1 MTSNT
6 IRADFTGHDGAKLA
20 ARLDFPTGRHV
31 RAYALFAHCF
41 TCSKDVLAARWI
53 AGELARLGI
62 AVLRFDFTGLGSS
75 KGEFASTNF
84 SSNIADLVLAADWL
98 RDRHRA
104 PQLLIGHS
112 LGGAAVLAAAERM
125 PEVKA
130 VVTIGAPADTEYV
143 LHNFQADLSRIESDG
158 VADVSL
164 QGRPFRI
171 EKQFLDDVR
180 AVKLKQHVA
189 DLDRALL
196 VMHSPVDATV
206 GVENATE
213 IFLAARH
220 PKSFVSL
227 DRADHLLTEERDAL
241 FAARV
246 IRSWVARYLD
256 AAPEA
261 EPERDGVTRVAETG
275 NGKFQ
280 QVVTV
285 GRHTWF
291 ADEPESYGGDDTGPS
306 PYDML
311 AAALGACTTMTLRMY
326 ADRKKWD
333 LGTLSVEVSH
343 AKVHGKDCAECDEE
357 QASRSRIDRFE
368 RRIHVDGTV
377 DPSEHEKLLEI
388 ADKCPVHR
396 TMEHGSV
403 VTTVLRK
410 D

>member
-1 MTSNT
+1 MTSDT
-6 IRADFTGHDGAKLA
+6 IRADFSGHDGAKLA
-20 ARLDFPTGRHV
+20 ARLDMPTGRTV

-41 TCSKDVLAARWI
+41 TCSKDVLAARRI
-53 AGELARLGI
+53 AAELARLGI

-98 RDRHRA
+98 RDNYSA

-130 VVTIGAPADTEYV
+130 IVTIGAPADTEHV
-143 LHNFQADLSRIESDG
+143 LHNFEADLSRIESDG

-171 EKQFLDDVR
+171 QKQFLDDVR
-180 AVKLKQHVA
+180 ATKLKDHVA
-189 DLDRALL
+189 NLDRALL
-196 VMHSPVDATV
+196 IMHSPVDATV
-206 GVENATE
+206 GIENATE
-213 IFLAARH
+213 IFVAARH

-227 DRADHLLTEERDAL
+227 DRADHLLTKERDAL

-256 AAPEA
+256 TAPEV
-261 EPERDGVTRVAETG
+261 EPEMDGVTRVAETG

-333 LGTLSVEVSH
+333 LGNLSVEVSH
-343 AKVHGKDCAECDEE
+343 AKVHGKDCAECDEK

-377 DPSEHEKLLEI
+377 DQSEHEKLLEI